1 MTRKKEPWP
10 YSAGKN
16 ATKTEP
22 SSRVRVYDRKGLDGI
37 FMTRAWVKAPSGRPA
52 EVRLPDG
59 VDQEHAR
66 LLADFTAAERRKN
79 ILAGRTKLGARK
91 AVTLLSLIG
100 QYHSSATS
108 KEWGICH
115 RGDKERGRE
124 FWLSVLRGDVDVLE
138 LNRELVTTPM
148 VEAMDGG
155 MSPRVAKKRLS
166 YLRAA
171 ILWGRDEA
179 RLFDTNPLQGLKIQR
194 ITKYQPD
201 TMALI
206 FPIEDVRKLLRPHKD
221 VDWRATLAANVAY
234 DTGRRITAILSLR
247 SEDIQTDGER
257 IVLHFRRECD
267 KADRDGFV
275 PISKETAEL
284 LADALEQDIVQE
296 YGWIFPE
303 GRLDY
308 DDARDKP
315 WSRDAAIDRLAD
327 AEHASGIE
335 HVAGRAYHG
344 IKRIHVTKSMEIAH
358 GDTQLVGDLTGNV
371 SAALLRQTY
380 RFGQGASKARHVD
393 AIREALNEPKTD
405 GNRA

>member
-1 MTRKKEPWP
+1 MTPDVGSR
-10 YSAGKN
+10 
-16 ATKTEP
+16 P
-22 SSRVRVYDRKGLDGI
+22 SSR
-37 FMTRAWVKAPSGRPA
+37 SGPRTS
-52 EVRLPDG
+52 R
-59 VDQEHAR
+59 R
-66 LLADFTAAERRKN
+66 TASASCSTSGE
-79 ILAGRTKLGARK
+79 
-91 AVTLLSLIG
+91 
-100 QYHSSATS
+100 SATRPTAT
-108 KEWGICH
+108 G
-115 RGDKERGRE
+115 
-124 FWLSVLRGDVDVLE
+124 
-138 LNRELVTTPM
+138 
-148 VEAMDGG
+148 
-155 MSPRVAKKRLS
+155 S
-166 YLRAA
+166 YRS
-171 ILWGRDEA
+171 A
-179 RLFDTNPLQGLKIQR
+179 R
-194 ITKYQPD
+194 
-201 TMALI
+201 
-206 FPIEDVRKLLRPHKD
+206 
-221 VDWRATLAANVAY
+221 
-234 DTGRRITAILSLR
+234 
-247 SEDIQTDGER
+247 
-257 IVLHFRRECD
+257 
-267 KADRDGFV
+267 
-275 PISKETAEL
+275 ETAEL